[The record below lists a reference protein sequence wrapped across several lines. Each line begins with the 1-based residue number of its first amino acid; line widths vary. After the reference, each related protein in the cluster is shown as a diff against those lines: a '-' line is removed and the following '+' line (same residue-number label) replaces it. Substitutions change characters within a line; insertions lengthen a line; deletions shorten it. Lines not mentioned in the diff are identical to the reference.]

1 MSVTYIKYS
10 ESLVLE
16 AAVIETILL
25 SCINKVSIYIL
36 ALAIQKIISISISNL
51 KRYLFYLI
59 DYGLISYKDQKKLFI
74 IENGEFGLLDMIDAE
89 KRQEGT
95 DIIDITI
102 TFENI

>member
-1 MSVTYIKYS
+1 MSVTYIKDS
-10 ESLVLE
+10 KSPVLE

-59 DYGLISYKDQKKLFI
+59 DYELCIIQGSKKTVY
-74 IENGEFGLLDMIDAE
+74 N
-89 KRQEGT
+89 
-95 DIIDITI
+95 
-102 TFENI
+102 